1 MGYPAMETSHVV
13 TIILF
18 AGFVIMMDLRL
29 VGVAFKET
37 PFSYVQSR
45 LFPLQMVGMA
55 LSSITGMCCMVIDP
69 MRFYNNI
76 FFWIKVAMLLVAGA
90 NAIAF
95 HLTTYK
101 SVAAWDREVRTP
113 FRARMAGA
121 ASLVLWAG
129 IIVSGRLIAYN
140 WFQVGARRCCCS
152 SSSGPTTSRSASPTG
167 SRSGT
172 SR

>member
-1 MGYPAMETSHVV
+1 MTEIVMPWLQWLEEQPWTTSWRESAWGYPAMETSHVV
-13 TIILF
+13 SIILF
-18 AGFVIMMDLRL
+18 AGFVVMMDLRL
-29 VGVAFKET
+29 VGLAFKET

-55 LSSITGMCCMVIDP
+55 LSTVTGVALMVIDP
-69 MRFYNNI
+69 LRFYSNV
-76 FFWIKVAMLLVAGA
+76 FFWVKMGMLVVAGA

-113 FRARMAGA
+113 FPARFAGA
-121 ASLVLWAG
+121 ASLALWTG

-140 WFQVGARRCCCS
+140 WFK
-152 SSSGPTTSRSASPTG
+152 
-167 SRSGT
+167 
-172 SR
+172 